1 MVVSV
6 IMATK
11 AYLVFLLLDYIFT
24 IGQTVHI
31 VPTVLVHGG
40 AGKIAEGV
48 IPSKLNGVKMA
59 AHIGYETLLSTGD
72 VVSAVE
78 EAVRSMETNGAFNAG
93 YGSVLNWEGDIQMDA
108 AIMNGS
114 DLNAGCVSLITDILH
129 PISLARCV
137 MEKTR
142 HVYLAGRDAMIFAAE
157 NNFTLLPEGALITN
171 ESKQALEDYKNSI
184 NGGVTE
190 FDFQSISIKNGL
202 TDGME
207 TFGSPGTVGAVAIDA
222 NGNVAAATST
232 GGITGKMPG
241 RIGDS
246 PILGAGT
253 YADNAAGSVSATG
266 HGESIMRFNVA
277 SRILALVKY
286 EGLTAQEATSKVL
299 DEMRERF
306 NQTAGVISID
316 HQGNLGIYFT
326 SQHMPWAYQTSN
338 ELHYGVTKSITSW
351 KKLK

>member
-1 MVVSV
+1 M
-6 IMATK
+6 
-11 AYLVFLLLDYIFT
+11 
-24 IGQTVHI
+24 
-31 VPTVLVHGG
+31 
-40 AGKIAEGV
+40 
-48 IPSKLNGVKMA
+48 NGVKIA
-59 AHIGYETLLSTGD
+59 SHIGFETLLSTGD

-78 EAVRSMETNGAFNAG
+78 KAVRSMETNGAFNAG

-142 HVYLAGRDAMIFAAE
+142 HIYLAGYDAMSFAVE
-157 NNFTLLPEGALITN
+157 NNFTLLPDGALITN

-184 NGGVTE
+184 NGEINE
-190 FDFQSISIKNGL
+190 FDEFSLRNKL
-202 TDGME
+202 ME

-222 NGNVAAATST
+222 NGNLAAATST

-246 PILGAGT
+246 PILGGGT
-253 YADNAAGSVSATG
+253 YADNTVGCVSVTG

-286 EGLTAQEATSKVL
+286 GGLQAQEATSIVL
-299 DEMRERF
+299 NEMTERF
-306 NQTAGVISID
+306 NHTAGVISID
-316 HQGNLGIYFT
+316 YQGNLGIYFT
-326 SQHMPWAYQTSN
+326 SQHMPWAYHTSS
-338 ELHYGVTKSITSW
+338 ELHYGITKDDEAIEEINIDKFKT
-351 KKLK
+351 

>member
-1 MVVSV
+1 
-6 IMATK
+6 MATK
-11 AYLVFLLLDYIFT
+11 HYLVFLLIDYIF
-24 IGQTVHI
+24 IAGQAVHI

-40 AGKIAEGV
+40 AGKIAEDA
-48 IPSKLNGVKMA
+48 IPSKLSGVKMA
-59 AHIGYETLLSTGD
+59 AHVGYETLLSTGD

-78 EAVRSMETNGAFNAG
+78 EAVRSMEANGAFNAG

-129 PISLARCV
+129 PISLARRV

-142 HVYLAGRDAMIFAAE
+142 HKYLAGHDALIFAAE
-157 NNFTLLPEGALITN
+157 NNFTLLPQGALITN

-184 NGGVTE
+184 NGGATE
-190 FDFQSISIKNGL
+190 FDFQSISIENGL
-202 TDGME
+202 RE

-232 GGITGKMPG
+232 GGLTGKMPG

-286 EGLTAQEATSKVL
+286 EGLAAQEATSKVL
-299 DEMRERF
+299 DEMSERF

-338 ELHYGVTKSITSW
+338 ELHYGVTKNITSW
-351 KKLK
+351 KKLNLYRSS

>member
-1 MVVSV
+1 
-6 IMATK
+6 MATK
-11 AYLVFLLLDYIFT
+11 HYLVFLLLDYIFT
-24 IGQTVHI
+24 IGQTIQI

-40 AGKIAEGV
+40 AGKIAEDA
-48 IPSKLNGVKMA
+48 IPAKLGGVKMA

-78 EAVRSMETNGAFNAG
+78 EAVRSMEANGAFNAG
-93 YGSVLNWEGDIQMDA
+93 YGSVLNWEGNIQMDA

-142 HVYLAGRDAMIFAAE
+142 HTYLAGCDAMIFAAE
-157 NNFTLLPEGALITN
+157 SNFTLLPEGALITN

-184 NGGVTE
+184 NGGITE
-190 FDFQSISIKNGL
+190 FDGISIENEL
-202 TDGME
+202 TE

-232 GGITGKMPG
+232 GGLTGKMPG

-246 PILGAGT
+246 PILGGGT

-286 EGLTAQEATSKVL
+286 KGLTAPEATSKVL

-326 SQHMPWAYQTSN
+326 SQHMPWAYQSN
-338 ELHYGVTKSITSW
+338 NGLHYGVTKNIITMEEIEVN
-351 KKLK
+351 